1 LGVGKIVEYLYFKLT
16 FATLVMALGVTGVR
30 HMPPAGAVMC
40 TVVVLVGIM
49 PLVWALMG
57 EELV

>member
-1 LGVGKIVEYLYFKLT
+1 VEIRLKLT

-30 HMPPAGAVMC
+30 HMPPAGAVMY